1 MLKSVFFAF
10 ISLIENSPLEIQRR
24 YIKQISPWRT
34 NHNNIFV
41 NCTGIALTLEKLD
54 STFTRFNPS
63 PSFSSA
69 ATDDSKQIQCINLP

>member
-10 ISLIENSPLEIQRR
+10 ISLIENS
-24 YIKQISPWRT
+24 QISPWRT
-34 NHNNIFV
+34 NQNNIFG